1 MSAKASRRKDAV
13 NMAKVEYEVELKGV
27 GRIFGPYRT
36 KKEAEEVAS
45 DSGVACI
52 IWRRSR
58 VVVAEVSPFQVN
70 TEGKE

>member
-1 MSAKASRRKDAV
+1 VSAKASQRKDV
-13 NMAKVEYEVELKGV
+13 NMTRVEYEVETKLM
-27 GRIFGPYRT
+27 GRIYGPYRT

-45 DSGVACI
+45 DCGVACI